1 MPRVRFSLV
10 ERLLTVVLLSVWLL
24 PGVLGLAAALH
35 LELHHDAHGAPPD
48 RALALALAAEHGHS
62 HELTEPAHDHPA
74 TRAKAQAAALEPAGA
89 FVLPWGGLPAP
100 RETTVETAPSAPLR
114 PPPRPLFTLHCAL
127 LS

>member
-1 MPRVRFSLV
+1 MPRVRYSLG
-10 ERLLTVVLLSVWLL
+10 ERLLTALLLSAWLL
-24 PGVLGLAAALH
+24 PGVLGLAVAIH
-35 LELHHDAHGAPPD
+35 LELHHDAHGVPPD
-48 RALALALAAEHGHS
+48 RALALAAEHGHS
-62 HELTEPAHDHPA
+62 HGLAEPAHDHPA
-74 TRAKAQAAALEPAGA
+74 ARAKAQAAAKEPAAA